1 MKTIKALLRR
11 NIKLFFKD
19 KGLFFTALITP
30 FILLILYVTF
40 LGGIYEDSFVT
51 LFAENGCPTD
61 GVYGDAISGLVS
73 GQLVSSLLA
82 VCCVTVAFC
91 SNMLMVQDKIS
102 GARIDLDMTPVGIGS
117 LAVSYYLATLFSTLF
132 ICLAALGAGLVYIAL
147 SGWFLS
153 ALDILLL
160 LADVFLLSM
169 FGTALSSLVNYFL
182 SSQGQIS
189 AVGTVVSSCYGFI
202 CGAYMPISQFSPTL
216 QKVISFLPG
225 TYGTALLR
233 THSMSGPLRRLKEL
247 GFSAE
252 LINEVKKG
260 FDCDLSFFGHRVE
273 LGYYYAVLCFT
284 VALLLAAYVCV
295 SKRSRLKKLRNV

>member
-1 MKTIKALLRR
+1 MKTIKALVVR

-40 LGGIYEDSFVT
+40 LGGIYEDSFIT
-51 LFAENGCPTD
+51 IFTENGCPTD

-102 GARIDLDMTPVGIGS
+102 GARNDLDMTPVSAGS
-117 LAVSYYLATLFSTLF
+117 LAVSYYLATLFSTVL
-132 ICLAALGAGLVYIAL
+132 ICFAALCAGLVYIAL
-147 SGWFLS
+147 CGWFLT
-153 ALDILLL
+153 ALDVLLL
-160 LADVFLLSM
+160 IADVLLLSM

-202 CGAYMPISQFSPTL
+202 CGAYMPISQFSSAL
-216 QKVISFLPG
+216 QKVISLLPG

-233 THSMSGPLRRLKEL
+233 THSMSGPLRRLEEL
-247 GFSAE
+247 GLSGN
-252 LINEVKKG
+252 LIDEMKKG
-260 FDCDLSFFGHRVE
+260 FDCDLSFFGCRVE
-273 LGYYYAVLCFT
+273 IGYYYAVVCFT
-284 VALLLAAYVCV
+284 ITLLLLAYVCV
-295 SKRSRLKKLRNV
+295 SKRSKAKKAK

>member
-1 MKTIKALLRR
+1 MKTIKALVLR

-40 LGGIYEDSFVT
+40 LGGIYKDSFIT
-51 LFAENGCPTD
+51 IFAENGCPTD

-73 GQLVSSLLA
+73 GELVSSLLA

-102 GARIDLDMTPVGIGS
+102 GARNDLDMTPVGTGS
-117 LAVSYYLATLFSTLF
+117 LAVSYYLATLFSTLL
-132 ICLAALGAGLVYIAL
+132 ICIAALCAGLVYIAL
-147 SGWFLS
+147 CGWFLTT
-153 ALDILLL
+153 LDVLLL
-160 LADVFLLSM
+160 IADVLLLSM

-202 CGAYMPISQFSPTL
+202 CGAYMPISQFSSAL

-233 THSMSGPLRRLKEL
+233 THSMSGPLRRLEEL
-247 GFSAE
+247 GLSVN
-252 LINEVKKG
+252 LIDEMKKS
-260 FDCDLSFFGHRVE
+260 FDCDLSFFGYRVE
-273 LGYYYAVLCFT
+273 IGYYYAVLCFT
-284 VALLLAAYVCV
+284 IMLLLLVYVCV
-295 SKRSRLKKLRNV
+295 SKRNKAKKD